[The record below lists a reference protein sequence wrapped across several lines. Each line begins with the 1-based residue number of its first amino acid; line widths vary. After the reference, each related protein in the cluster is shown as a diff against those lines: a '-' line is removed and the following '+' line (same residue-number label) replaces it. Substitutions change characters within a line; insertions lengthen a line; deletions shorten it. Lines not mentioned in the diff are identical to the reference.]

1 MRPAAVKLTLV
12 VLSSGLLACARGVA
26 TPVGG
31 ADESSAPDDR
41 PAFADGGP
49 VADLAGGPAPDST
62 GILSPDGPW
71 AVDSTVNSAAPNSAP
86 DPGAAFGCPY
96 GPPWYKK
103 SGPVPM
109 EDCEPCLLAARAACK
124 AMGGSYRMISGYHP
138 QGRDWGW
145 GPSLACSG
153 ASGPYAGPTTTLAQ
167 TTWLCADWAS
177 QQSLVIA
184 TSDGTPLYVFVSP

>member
-62 GILSPDGPW
+62 GILSPEKT
-71 AVDSTVNSAAPNSAP
+71 SQVNGSARRCLNGRYRVFGRRGLWNRLSKMGRC
-86 DPGAAFGCPY
+86 PGDNYPLAEGCR
-96 GPPWYKK
+96 GE
-103 SGPVPM
+103 GT
-109 EDCEPCLLAARAACK
+109 ELDRRARE
-124 AMGGSYRMISGYHP
+124 
-138 QGRDWGW
+138 
-145 GPSLACSG
+145 
-153 ASGPYAGPTTTLAQ
+153 T
-167 TTWLCADWAS
+167 
-177 QQSLVIA
+177 
-184 TSDGTPLYVFVSP
+184 